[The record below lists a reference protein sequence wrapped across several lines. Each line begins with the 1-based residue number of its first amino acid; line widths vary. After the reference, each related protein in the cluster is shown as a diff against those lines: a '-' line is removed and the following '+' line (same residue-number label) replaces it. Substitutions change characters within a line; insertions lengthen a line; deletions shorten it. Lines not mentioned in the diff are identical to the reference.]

1 MIVESDGCESSPGVV
16 VRLGLALLFVS
27 IPFSISIMQAGLA
40 VAILGALIDLSR
52 GRRLPA
58 TPLDLPLL
66 LFLGLTLLSAL
77 LSGDARSGVRQFA
90 GSWTVAGVYL
100 MAGYGRDQLFLRKL
114 LALLFVSASVVAG
127 YGIFQHFSGID
138 VIRPDRPLES
148 LLFAGTEVYFPR
160 GAFSH
165 YQTFANVFFLLFCMS
180 LAQAMLGDAG
190 RVRRMWV
197 AVCSLLGL
205 AVLLTYTRGI
215 WLAALGALVF
225 TVLFSG
231 RWKSS
236 LAVVGV
242 GAAVIGLSLASPV
255 MMSRAKTIFET
266 ERNVERFLLWETT
279 WNMIRAHPRLGVGV
293 GNFQRVQEDFV
304 REEVVLPMSRSHSHN
319 NLLQVTAERGIF
331 GLFLFLWIWY
341 VIVKEGFTVLW
352 NQRGGKGFAFSLVL
366 GSLAG
371 MLGFFLDG
379 LFQNNFGDTEV
390 VMLFWLMAGLIVVQ
404 GKTLREA
411 GNFLPG
417 DGAL

>member
-1 MIVESDGCESSPGVV
+1 MMAESEGCESKPGIV

-40 VAILGALIDLSR
+40 LAILGALIDVAR

-58 TPLDLPLL
+58 TCLDLPLL

-77 LSGDARSGVRQFA
+77 LSGDARSGMRQFA

-100 MAGYGRDQLFLRKL
+100 MAGYARDETLVKKLF
-114 LALLFVSASVVAG
+114 ALLFVSAAVVAG
-127 YGIFQHFSGID
+127 YGIFQHFTGID
-138 VIRPDRPLES
+138 VIRPDQPLES
-148 LLFAGTEVYFPR
+148 LFFAGKEVYFPR

-165 YQTFANVFFLLFCMS
+165 YQTFSNVFFLLFCIS
-180 LAQAMLGDAG
+180 LGQAMLGDAG
-190 RVRRMWV
+190 RIRRMWV
-197 AVCSLLGL
+197 AVCLFLGL

-215 WLAALGALVF
+215 WLAALGALLFVA
-225 TVLFSG
+225 LFSG

-236 LAVVGV
+236 LAVVGAGV
-242 GAAVIGLSLASPV
+242 AVVALAFSSPV
-255 MMSRAKTIFET
+255 MTSRARTIVET
-266 ERNVERFLLWETT
+266 ESNVERFLLWETT
-279 WNMIRAHPRLGVGV
+279 WNMIREQPRLGVGV
-293 GNFQRVQEDFV
+293 GSFQRVQEDFV
-304 REEVVLPMSRSHSHN
+304 REEVALPMSRSHSHN

-352 NQRGGKGFAFSLVL
+352 NQRGEKDFSFSLVL

-390 VMLFWLMAGLIVVQ
+390 VMLFWLMAGLVVVQ
-404 GKTLREA
+404 GKRFRETGTLSV
-411 GNFLPG
+411 
-417 DGAL
+417 

>member
-1 MIVESDGCESSPGVV
+1 MIAESAGRDSSPGVV

-27 IPFSISIMQAGLA
+27 IPFSISLMQAGLA
-40 VAILGALIDLSR
+40 VAILGALIDLTR

-77 LSGDARSGVRQFA
+77 LSGDAPSGLRQFA

-100 MAGYGRDQLFLRKL
+100 MAGYGRDQVLLKKL
-114 LALLFVSASVVAG
+114 LALLFVSAAVVAG
-127 YGIFQHFSGID
+127 YGIFQHFTGID
-138 VIRPDRPLES
+138 VIRPDQPLES
-148 LLFAGTEVYFPR
+148 LLFAGREVFFPR

-165 YQTFANVFFLLFCMS
+165 YQTFSNVFFLLFCVS
-180 LAQAMLGDAG
+180 LGQATLGDSG
-190 RVRRMWV
+190 RTRRLWV
-197 AVCSLLGL
+197 AVCFLLGL

-215 WLAALGALVF
+215 WLASLGALVF
-225 TVLFSG
+225 TALFSG

-236 LAVVGV
+236 LAVACA
-242 GAAVIGLSLASPV
+242 GAVVIAFSLSSPV
-255 MMSRAKTIFET
+255 ITSRARTIFET

-279 WNMIRAHPRLGVGV
+279 WNMIREHPRLGVGV
-293 GNFQRVQEDFV
+293 GSFQRIQEEFV

-319 NLLQVTAERGIF
+319 NLLQVTAERGLF

-341 VIVKEGFTVLW
+341 VIVKEGFAVILR
-352 NQRGGKGFAFSLVL
+352 QRGERGFSFGLVL

-390 VMLFWLMAGLIVVQ
+390 VMLFWLMAGLVVVQ
-404 GKTLREA
+404 GQMLRDA
-411 GNFLPG
+411 GTVS
-417 DGAL
+417 A